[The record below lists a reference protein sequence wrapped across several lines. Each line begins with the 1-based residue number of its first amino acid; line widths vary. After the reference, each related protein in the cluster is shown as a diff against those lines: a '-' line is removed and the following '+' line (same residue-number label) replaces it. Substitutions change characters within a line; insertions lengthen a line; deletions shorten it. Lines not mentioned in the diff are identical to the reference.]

1 MNSNKVR
8 LIDGIIIVLG
18 SLLFMTGIGGV
29 RLFDWDEINF
39 AESAREMLVT
49 GDWFNVQI
57 NYISFWEK
65 PPLFIWAQALSMKL
79 FGVNEFAARFPN
91 AVMGVVT
98 LLTLFHCGLK
108 SENLRFG
115 ILWAGLYA
123 ISFLP
128 FIYFKSGII
137 DPWFNYFIFL
147 GIYFFSRYDDTMQ
160 TRHAALSGLFT
171 GLAVLTKGPVG
182 FLIFALTFAGWLV
195 FRGFRFSFRWADV
208 LVYLLTL
215 ALSGGAWFL
224 ALLATGHGEVIQ
236 DFLEYQV
243 RLFQTQDAG
252 HGGFPLYHFV
262 ILLFGVTPASFLA
275 LSTFRRGV
283 LENEHDSRNKDL
295 FRWMMVSFWV
305 VLILFSIVRTKI
317 IHYSSFCYFPLTYLA
332 AWAASRMIDGRIR
345 FKWWHKTSLI
355 ATAAVFGLAFTAL
368 TLFDRWKDKLAPM
381 VADPFAVS
389 CMDAESSWIGF
400 EPFLGAILLGMTIW
414 FCVRFPRQRTLSSFL
429 PLAVGNILFLM
440 TALFCAVPEV
450 EKYSQASA
458 IDFYEERQGEDCY
471 VQPAYFKSYAQYFYT
486 QRQPANTCE
495 DFQWL
500 SQGPIDKPCY
510 FVVKDI
516 PAEVTRLEQDVPEAV
531 FLERR
536 PGFRFY
542 VRYPAE

>member
-8 LIDGIIIVLG
+8 LIDSIIIVLG

-39 AESAREMLVT
+39 AESARGMLVT

-57 NYISFWEK
+57 NYVSFWEK

-195 FRGFRFSFRWADV
+195 FRGFRFGHCSGIFRGFGCGVRGNFGYGLFRSFLVLLSSLCGIVLFQGHACFLSRTTTRSLGLGTIGPLITGLLCHYCSPPSSADV
-208 LVYLLTL
+208 SGPESGTG
-215 ALSGGAWFL
+215 ARNRDLSCRKNCL
-224 ALLATGHGEVIQ
+224 SVALL
-236 DFLEYQV
+236 D
-243 RLFQTQDAG
+243 
-252 HGGFPLYHFV
+252 
-262 ILLFGVTPASFLA
+262 
-275 LSTFRRGV
+275 
-283 LENEHDSRNKDL
+283 
-295 FRWMMVSFWV
+295 
-305 VLILFSIVRTKI
+305 
-317 IHYSSFCYFPLTYLA
+317 
-332 AWAASRMIDGRIR
+332 
-345 FKWWHKTSLI
+345 TS
-355 ATAAVFGLAFTAL
+355 
-368 TLFDRWKDKLAPM
+368 
-381 VADPFAVS
+381 
-389 CMDAESSWIGF
+389 
-400 EPFLGAILLGMTIW
+400 
-414 FCVRFPRQRTLSSFL
+414 
-429 PLAVGNILFLM
+429 M
-440 TALFCAVPEV
+440 TAIRTTA
-450 EKYSQASA
+450 
-458 IDFYEERQGEDCY
+458 
-471 VQPAYFKSYAQYFYT
+471 
-486 QRQPANTCE
+486 
-495 DFQWL
+495 
-500 SQGPIDKPCY
+500 
-510 FVVKDI
+510 
-516 PAEVTRLEQDVPEAV
+516 
-531 FLERR
+531 
-536 PGFRFY
+536 
-542 VRYPAE
+542 